1 MDEPHPEADKQSD
14 PLALPSPEKLK
25 EIAAKQDVQ
34 AQKIRERRAA
44 QTHTRASVATE
55 RRTNAAE
62 LIQRNY
68 RGYRQRRQMQG
79 YAIDPSTRWLEALKE
94 AKYHCATQPRSRAEH
109 HASLGPN
116 ANPTLARWKRVGAVV
131 RRADSDDTS
140 ASEGDQQARL
150 KKAEREKYARRMGLE
165 YFLEMVDHNHRYGS
179 NLRRYHQEWKNSETK
194 ENFFYWLDYGEGKEL
209 DLEDRPRSRLDT
221 EFVRYLSREERQH
234 YLVHINKEDGLFY
247 WAKDGKPVS
256 TSTEFKDSINGI
268 VPADDS
274 TPTWREVSTGQKP
287 EPSPPSSS
295 SSSSSSSDDS
305 SSLHSTGSHPDPTAY
320 PNTSLHT
327 AKGLHKLH
335 HLTTS
340 TLMNHLLRTTTTKK
354 NTWIFVADTSFR
366 LYIGIK
372 QSGAFQHSSFLHG
385 SRISA
390 AGILKIKRG
399 QLRKLSPLSGHYAP
413 PLRNFREFVRSLKEA
428 GADLSRC
435 SISRAYAVLLGL
447 EGYLGVKRQ
456 VKSVEKRVLGGLVHP
471 GEERRKGKDDGE
483 DGDGKGSRGGSLAAE
498 PRQSRQDEQGE
509 AQERKKDRRWSV
521 RFRKRLSGAGG
532 DGRQADTDA
541 ALQPGSLVK
550 DGQGGVE
557 VKKASTLLSSRRH
570 ERRPKV
576 VRLLQKKIVN
586 LEHDWKARK
595 WAGGIENCRCAFC
608 LAFSAQLQEPK
619 PLFFQPFR
627 SSPHRQ
633 PAASATA
640 VIFPVQMTGHVDEDL
655 PCGKRAGRENRGE
668 N

>member
-25 EIAAKQDVQ
+25 EIAAKQDAQ

-44 QTHTRASVATE
+44 QAHARASVATE

-79 YAIDPSTRWLEALKE
+79 YALDPSTRWLEKVGRCDNDLLTRPLTDTSLK

-109 HASLGPN
+109 HASLGAN

-140 ASEGDQQARL
+140 ASEGDQQSRL

-247 WAKDGKPVS
+247 WAKDGRPVS

-295 SSSSSSSDDS
+295 SSSSDDS
-305 SSLHSTGSHPDPTAY
+305 SSLHSTGSHPDPTEY

-340 TLMNHLLRTTTTKK
+340 TLMNHLLRTATTKK

-456 VKSVEKRVLGGLVHP
+456 VKSVEKRVIGGLIHP
-471 GEERRKGKDDGE
+471 GDEKRKVKDDGE

-498 PRQSRQDEQGE
+498 RRQSRQTEERE
-509 AQERKKDRRWSV
+509 AQERKRDRRWSV

-532 DGRQADTDA
+532 DGRQADADA

-557 VKKASTLLSSRRH
+557 VKKA
-570 ERRPKV
+570 
-576 VRLLQKKIVN
+576 
-586 LEHDWKARK
+586 
-595 WAGGIENCRCAFC
+595 
-608 LAFSAQLQEPK
+608 
-619 PLFFQPFR
+619 
-627 SSPHRQ
+627 
-633 PAASATA
+633 
-640 VIFPVQMTGHVDEDL
+640 
-655 PCGKRAGRENRGE
+655 
-668 N
+668 